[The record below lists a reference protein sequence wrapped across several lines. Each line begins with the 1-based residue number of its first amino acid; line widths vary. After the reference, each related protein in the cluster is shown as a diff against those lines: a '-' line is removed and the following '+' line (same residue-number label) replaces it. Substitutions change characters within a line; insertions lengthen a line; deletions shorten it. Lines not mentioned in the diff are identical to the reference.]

1 MDDRGISNDRRPFQL
16 LKAAW
21 AMATNPAMVSLR
33 RSWIGGSRDLIG
45 MVLREE
51 SDDEVQLLIY

>member
-1 MDDRGISNDRRPFQL
+1 MDDRGIANDGRPFQS

-21 AMATNPAMVSLR
+21 VMALSLAIVSLR
-33 RSWIGGSRDLIG
+33 RSGSCDHIG

-51 SDDEVQLLIY
+51 ADDEVQ